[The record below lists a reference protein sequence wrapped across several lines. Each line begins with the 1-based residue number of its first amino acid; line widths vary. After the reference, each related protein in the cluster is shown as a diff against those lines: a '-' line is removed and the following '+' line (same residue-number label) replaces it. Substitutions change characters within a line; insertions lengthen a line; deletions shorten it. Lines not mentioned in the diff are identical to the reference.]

1 MKKLKFLFV
10 LLIGILIIPCSA
22 LVVNAAE
29 SENDPVNIYFFY
41 GDGCPHCAEAEEFF
55 DSIEDEYGDMYNIVS
70 YETWSNDDNVELM
83 NEVAEVRGEEPEGVP
98 YIIIGNH
105 SWDGYSSSLDNEIIE
120 KIEAEYETPTDERY
134 DIMNYVDISSVESS
148 SESYAGDIAVVI
160 AIVLVVA
167 GVSLGIWYARRKA
180 A

>member
-10 LLIGILIIPCSA
+10 LLIGILIIPCST
-22 LVVNAAE
+22 LVVDAAE

-120 KIEAEYETPTDERY
+120 KIEAEYETPADERY

>member
-10 LLIGILIIPCSA
+10 LLIGILIIPCST

-120 KIEAEYETPTDERY
+120 KIESEYETPTDERY
-134 DIMNYVDISSVESS
+134 DIMNYVDVSSVESS